1 MMGASPTPACRNT
14 ALRCAGANDENLIS
28 YQHATHLPAI
38 GRDTVTLFSKQFGIM
53 DTEKTNTLTLF
64 ILEGADAYHQWIFDK
79 IKPYLGKDILEVGCG
94 IGNLTG
100 LLLSQGKVI
109 ATDVNRSYLQRVENK
124 YRAHPNLKGILHWDV
139 EQTPTKNFDTPI
151 DTVLCSNVL
160 EHINMDEAAL
170 KNFFHLLPE
179 GGRLI
184 VLVPALKMLYN
195 ALDKE
200 LGHFRRYNRAELAQ
214 KLARNGFRI
223 CSSKYFN
230 FFGIFGWFVN
240 GTLLKKRLLQ
250 PGQIK
255 TFNTMVPLFV
265 WIEKVMPTLVGQ
277 SLIVVGEK
285 G

>member
-1 MMGASPTPACRNT
+1 
-14 ALRCAGANDENLIS
+14 
-28 YQHATHLPAI
+28 
-38 GRDTVTLFSKQFGIM
+38 M

-64 ILEGADAYHQWIFDK
+64 ILEGADAYHQWVFDK
-79 IKPYLGKDILEVGCG
+79 IRPYLGKDILEVGCG

-100 LLLSQGKVI
+100 LLLNQARVI
-109 ATDVNRSYLQRVENK
+109 VTDVNRSYLQRVENK
-124 YRAHPNLKGILHWDV
+124 YRDHPNLKGILVWDI
-139 EQTPTKNFDTPI
+139 EESLTKFFDIPIDIPI
-151 DTVLCSNVL
+151 DTILCSNVL

-170 KNFFHLLPE
+170 ENFFHLLPE
-179 GGRLI
+179 GGKLI
-184 VLVPALKMLYN
+184 VLVPALKILYN

-214 KLARNGFRI
+214 KLVRNGFRI

-230 FFGIFGWFVN
+230 FFGIIGWFVN
-240 GTLLKKRLLQ
+240 GTLLKRRLLQ

-255 TFNTMVPLFV
+255 TFNAMVPLFV
-265 WIEKVMPTLVGQ
+265 WMEKVVPTLVGQ

>member
-1 MMGASPTPACRNT
+1 
-14 ALRCAGANDENLIS
+14 
-28 YQHATHLPAI
+28 
-38 GRDTVTLFSKQFGIM
+38 M

-64 ILEGADAYHQWIFDK
+64 ILEGADAYHQWVFDK
-79 IKPYLGKDILEVGCG
+79 IRPYLGKDILEVGCG

-100 LLLSQGKVI
+100 LLLNQARVI
-109 ATDVNRSYLQRVENK
+109 VTDVNRSYLQRVENK
-124 YRAHPNLKGILHWDV
+124 YRDHPNLKGILVWDV
-139 EQTPTKNFDTPI
+139 EESLTKFFDIPIDIPI
-151 DTVLCSNVL
+151 DTILCSNVL

-170 KNFFHLLPE
+170 ENFFRLLPQ

-214 KLARNGFRI
+214 KLVRNGFRI

-230 FFGIFGWFVN
+230 FFGIIGWFVN
-240 GTLLKKRLLQ
+240 GTLLKRRLLQ

-255 TFNTMVPLFV
+255 TFNAMVPLFV
-265 WIEKVMPTLVGQ
+265 WMEKVVPTLVGQ

>member
-1 MMGASPTPACRNT
+1 
-14 ALRCAGANDENLIS
+14 
-28 YQHATHLPAI
+28 
-38 GRDTVTLFSKQFGIM
+38 M

-64 ILEGADAYHQWIFDK
+64 ILEGADAYHQWVFDK
-79 IKPYLGKDILEVGCG
+79 IRPYLGKDILEVGCG

-100 LLLSQGKVI
+100 LLLNQARVI
-109 ATDVNRSYLQRVENK
+109 VTDVNRSYLQRVENK
-124 YRAHPNLKGILHWDV
+124 YRDHPNLKGILVWDI
-139 EQTPTKNFDTPI
+139 EESLTKFFDIPIDIPI
-151 DTVLCSNVL
+151 DTILCSNVL

-170 KNFFHLLPE
+170 ENFFRLLPQ

-214 KLARNGFRI
+214 KLVRNGFRI

-230 FFGIFGWFVN
+230 FFGIIGWFVN
-240 GTLLKKRLLQ
+240 GTLLKRRLLQ

-255 TFNTMVPLFV
+255 TFNAMVPLFV
-265 WIEKVMPTLVGQ
+265 WMEKVVPTLVGQ